1 MRSGT
6 ASSNGRRCLKRAF
19 VLSGGGSLGAMQV
32 GALRLLLE
40 QHIEPDIVVGCSVG
54 ALNASF
60 LGIDLSLD
68 ELQRA
73 ERVWQTVTTEI
84 VYPGA
89 KVQAAW
95 RFLTGQDSLY
105 DNRRFYEFLQENG
118 CTPALT
124 FGDLRGARL
133 YITATHLRTGNLHVF
148 GDNPHDLVLD
158 ALMASTALTPLHP
171 PWEINGE
178 RYVDGGTITPLPLRV
193 ALDHGATEIYAL
205 HLHRPQAEPPK
216 KRLRGVAEHIN
227 QAVSTMLRLQADHDL
242 HLAETARRV
251 RLHYLPL
258 WTEDPIEPI
267 DFSHSTMLIEQGY
280 AQAEKLLMRGGAA
293 TLVNT
298 HASGRQWWR
307 GWAFWG
313 SSQPSHKQMNNA

>member
-1 MRSGT
+1 
-6 ASSNGRRCLKRAF
+6 LKRAF
-19 VLSGGGSLGAMQV
+19 VLSGGGSLGAMQI

-40 QHIEPDIVVGCSVG
+40 KNIKPDIVVGCSVG

-60 LGIDLSLD
+60 LATDLSLD
-68 ELQRA
+68 ELTRA
-73 ERVWQTVTTEI
+73 EEVWQAVTTDI

-89 KVQAAW
+89 RLRAAW

-105 DNRRFYEFLQENG
+105 DNRRFYEFLQASG

-124 FGDLRGARL
+124 FGDLHSARL
-133 YITATHLRTGNLHVF
+133 YVTATHLRTGSLHVF

-178 RYVDGGTITPLPLRV
+178 RYVDGGTVTPLPLRV
-193 ALDHGATEIYAL
+193 ALDRGATEIYAL
-205 HLHRPQAEPPK
+205 HLHRPTAEPPK

-258 WTEDPIEPI
+258 WTDDPIEPI
-267 DFSHSTMLIEQGY
+267 DFSHSTTLIEQGY
-280 AQAEKLLMRGGAA
+280 AAAERLLKRGDVAA
-293 TLVNT
+293 LLDE
-298 HASGRQWWR
+298 HSSGRRWWR
-307 GWAFWG
+307 GWGFLG
-313 SSQPSHKQMNNA
+313 NSQPSRNQMNNA